1 MKGNPNN
8 YWNDTSFGHPFGL
21 WSHCPRELDEDGKT
35 VYSNGTMLPNVPVAW
50 GARAILNSRYDNPI
64 DLLPDR
70 QTIYCESPELRKPLC
85 YPDSPDEGEAVGS
98 RLLERKE
105 LRRRDSSL

>member
-35 VYSNGTMLPNVPVAW
+35 VDHGSSIELP
-50 GARAILNSRYDNPI
+50 
-64 DLLPDR
+64 PD
-70 QTIYCESPELRKPLC
+70 T
-85 YPDSPDEGEAVGS
+85 SPDVLTLVQGGAAKVETIEEAGGG
-98 RLLERKE
+98 K
-105 LRRRDSSL
+105 